1 VSPWTIGL
9 PRHRGD
15 RAHMK
20 LNALVRV
27 AQILRSQPAY
37 TMPLSRL
44 HTCLAEELGT
54 EAGTYAQM
62 VHELKKRPHSFMVH
76 ESPRLLDHDDYASAI
91 ESMGLETGT
100 RVSLAEL
107 GDDDAYSALSMAC
120 ITLSEL
126 WARAD
131 ADPLLREYLAQATSE
146 MERLSET
153 LP

>member
-1 VSPWTIGL
+1 
-9 PRHRGD
+9 
-15 RAHMK
+15 MK

-44 HTCLAEELGT
+44 HMCLAEELGA

-62 VHELKKRPHSFMVH
+62 YHELKKRPHSFMVL
-76 ESPRLLDHDDYASAI
+76 ESPRLLDDGDCPAAI
-91 ESMGLETGT
+91 EAMPLETGT

-107 GDDDAYSALSMAC
+107 DDDDGGSALSLAC
-120 ITLSEL
+120 VTLSEL

-131 ADPLLREYLAQATSE
+131 ADPLLREYLAQAASE
-146 MERLSET
+146 MERISKT